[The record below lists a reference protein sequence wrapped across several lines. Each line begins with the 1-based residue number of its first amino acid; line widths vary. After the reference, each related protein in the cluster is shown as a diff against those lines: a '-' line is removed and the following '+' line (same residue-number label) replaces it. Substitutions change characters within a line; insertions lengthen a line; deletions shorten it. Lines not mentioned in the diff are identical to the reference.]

1 MSSSTKDIL
10 VQNVKAWLKV
20 DKEMK
25 TLQNQLKENKKKKI
39 TDVLNKE
46 KQNMEIVFSFKRTF
60 YDINNREAL
69 ESEIIDNLK
78 DKIDISILIKVIEQ
92 INKNNNALILPSL
105 PSSHNSHSS
114 HSSHSSHNDLSK
126 QLIGSIFAQQNPLT
140 QIPII

>member
-1 MSSSTKDIL
+1 MRH
-10 VQNVKAWLKV
+10 N
-20 DKEMK
+20 
-25 TLQNQLKENKKKKI
+25 NKKI
-39 TDVLNKE
+39 NQVISKE
-46 KQNMEIVFSFKRTF
+46 KQNIDTILSFKRTF

-114 HSSHSSHNDLSK
+114 HSSSK
-126 QLIGSIFAQQNPLT
+126 LYSI
-140 QIPII
+140 I